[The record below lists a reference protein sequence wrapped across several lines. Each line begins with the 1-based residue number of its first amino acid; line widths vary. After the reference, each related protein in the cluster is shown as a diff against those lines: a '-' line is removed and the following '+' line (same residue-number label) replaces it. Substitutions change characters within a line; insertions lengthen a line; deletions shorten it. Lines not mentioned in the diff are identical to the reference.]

1 MKELFVIIR
10 NSLWVFSPFKAKQKL
25 LLLFAFILILGSSLL
40 LTLVPSYIGKLI
52 DNINNHEFVKVCLIT
67 IGALYLADLVL
78 EIIRKYIVE
87 SAATKLLKEFT
98 VKVTSHLLYLDIDWL
113 NKQRSGGLN
122 GRIQRSVEGAV
133 KLLKLNLMDFAPSIS
148 QMVFAIIVAFA
159 QNTIIGLLIMGIV
172 PVGFV
177 LVFLQINSQ
186 KGIRISLLRAFEE
199 NESNIIEILSGIET
213 VRISAEECNQMKR
226 FSNTCE
232 NLRQKEM
239 KHHIAMMFFDSLKK
253 INNSF
258 WHIIILLVGFLLY
271 TKGSITVGEIVL
283 FNLLFQ
289 NVLTPLQNIHRFID
303 EGHESSIKIDDLKD
317 LLNVPMDISYSISVD
332 EELPMKS
339 GTAIKINS
347 FNSYYDSRNI
357 LKDLNLELL
366 KGSYYGLIGTTGC
379 GKSTLI
385 KSMLNLLH
393 NSSGSIQI
401 YGSPLNQI
409 SRETLA
415 NLFLYMPQNPFIFH
429 GTIKENIL
437 FGCKREMTEEE
448 LINAAKSALI
458 YDDILQMDNKMDSL
472 ITERGSNLSG
482 GQRQRLALARIFL
495 RFESSNNSIIILDEA
510 TSALDN
516 ETEKKVLN
524 NLLELLNNGTTIISI
539 AHRLSTLEK
548 ADKIFKMDN
557 GKIIKETAYS
567 EL

>member
-1 MKELFVIIR
+1 MKEIIVIFK
-10 NSLWVFSPFKAKQKL
+10 NSLWVYSPFKASQKL
-25 LLLFAFILILGSSLL
+25 LLLFAFALILSSSLL
-40 LTLVPSYIGKLI
+40 LTLIPRYIGKLI
-52 DNINNHEFVKVCLIT
+52 DNINNTDFVIVCLIT
-67 IGALYLADLVL
+67 IGALYMTDLVI

-122 GRIQRSVEGAV
+122 GRIQRSVDGAV

-148 QMVFAIIVAFA
+148 QMLSAVIVAFT
-159 QNTIIGLLIMGIV
+159 QNTIIGFLILGII
-172 PVGFV
+172 PIGFIIV
-177 LVFLQINSQ
+177 LLQINSQ

-213 VRISAEECNQMKR
+213 VRISAEETNQIKR
-226 FSNTCE
+226 FSTTCE
-232 NLRQKEM
+232 NLRKKEM

-258 WHIIILLVGFLLY
+258 WHISILFIGFLFY
-271 TKGSITVGEIVL
+271 IKGSISVGEIVL
-283 FNLLFQ
+283 FNLLFL
-289 NVLTPLQNIHRFID
+289 NVLSPLQNIHRFID
-303 EGHESSIKIDDLKD
+303 EGHESSIKINDLKD
-317 LLNVPMDISYSISVD
+317 LLNVPNDISYSVSTNEKLQTSNSI
-332 EELPMKS
+332 
-339 GTAIKINS
+339 AIKINS
-347 FNSYYDSRNI
+347 FNSYYDNRNI
-357 LKDLNLELL
+357 LNDLNLELL
-366 KGSYYGLIGTTGC
+366 KGKYYGLIGTTGC

-385 KSMLNLLH
+385 KSMLNLIH
-393 NSSGSIQI
+393 NNSGTI
-401 YGSPLNQI
+401 YIYDNPLDKI
-409 SRETLA
+409 SRESLA
-415 NLFLYMPQNPFIFH
+415 TLFLYMPQNPFIFH
-429 GTIKENIL
+429 GTVSENIL
-437 FGCKREMTEEE
+437 FGCKREVSEEE
-448 LINAAKSALI
+448 LIIATKKAFI
-458 YDDILQMDNKMDSL
+458 YDDILQMDNKMDSF

-524 NLLELLNNGTTIISI
+524 NLLVLLNEGATIISI
-539 AHRLSTLEK
+539 AHRLSTLKK

-557 GKIIKETAYS
+557 GKIIKESVYS